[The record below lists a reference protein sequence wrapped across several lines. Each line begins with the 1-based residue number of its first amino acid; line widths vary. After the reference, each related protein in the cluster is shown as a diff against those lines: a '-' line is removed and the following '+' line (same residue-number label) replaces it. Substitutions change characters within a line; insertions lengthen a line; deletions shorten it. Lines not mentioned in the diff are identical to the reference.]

1 MKVQKLYGCLNT
13 ETGELQ
19 GFHKYRES
27 KYAYVMKQK
36 CINNFQGL
44 LQRDKKYK
52 IVELMPVIIENSKEQ
67 NDKNSNN

>member
-13 ETGELQ
+13 EKGELQ

-44 LQRDKKYK
+44 LQRDKNTK
-52 IVELMPVIIENSKEQ
+52 
-67 NDKNSNN
+67 